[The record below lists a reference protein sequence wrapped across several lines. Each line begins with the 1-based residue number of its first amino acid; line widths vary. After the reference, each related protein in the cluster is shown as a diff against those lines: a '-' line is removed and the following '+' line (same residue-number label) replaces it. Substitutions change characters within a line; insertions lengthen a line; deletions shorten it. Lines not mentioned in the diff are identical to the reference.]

1 MPLLEKAGRVEVV
14 GVTPDLTGEALGSEL
29 ARQLSRHSVKASVTD
44 LPLRYADAGRT
55 LMDHLVGM
63 RPSLLVMGAFAH
75 SALFQH
81 VIGGTT
87 SLMLTDAKVPVLYA
101 Y

>member
-1 MPLLEKAGRVEVV
+1 
-14 GVTPDLTGEALGSEL
+14 
-29 ARQLSRHSVKASVTD
+29 
-44 LPLRYADAGRT
+44 
-55 LMDHLVGM
+55 
-63 RPSLLVMGAFAH
+63 MGAFAH

-87 SLMLTDAKVPVLYA
+87 SLMLTDAKVPVLYS